1 MMFIDF
7 HEFIKNT
14 EEVVKEVCSFVGA
27 EPDLYS
33 HRPQPPGMKVV
44 LTLPS
49 PPLPA
54 LQMALQQVLLV
65 PSSSCEA
72 CSLSICNAL
81 TPCMPHNKQIVSCRF
96 PAYMN
101 LSSLKDA

>member
-7 HEFIKNT
+7 NEFIENT

-27 EPDLYS
+27 EPDLYN

-49 PPLPA
+49 PPLST
-54 LQMALQQVLLV
+54 LQQVLQQVLLV
-65 PSSSCEA
+65 PSPSHESCCLPTVHA
-72 CSLSICNAL
+72 SI
-81 TPCMPHNKQIVSCRF
+81 
-96 PAYMN
+96 
-101 LSSLKDA
+101 

>member
-44 LTLPS
+44 LTPPS
-49 PPLPA
+49 PPLPTW
-54 LQMALQQVLLV
+54 Q
-65 PSSSCEA
+65 
-72 CSLSICNAL
+72 
-81 TPCMPHNKQIVSCRF
+81 
-96 PAYMN
+96 
-101 LSSLKDA
+101 